1 MRAHMRGTMVSVT
14 EIFAPPENP
23 LCSIV
28 GTQTNLRTMRARNI
42 RRCTSARSAQSSSAL
57 SPSEA
62 HASED
67 SSRAELLL
75 QVMQVLSK
83 ELELRVMSIPS
94 PGSEI
99 VPDICIN
106 HMNGMQSSLL
116 SASFLASKSS
126 DRHGWNQLSSA
137 VPLLLDFKTRM
148 SLFRKASGTSTE
160 DLENMK
166 KDRVNGVERSRILEW
181 AAAIAAAQL
190 RQGRRNPLTVQVKID
205 CSLSAFCH
213 LLLCVICLE
222 SERWLFQF
230 SMDGVIEPGFGE
242 AVTNSFFCDVADA
255 FSRGKAGSS
264 VVCLRFALL
273 HDFGSFFRSCFQLS
287 LQRKLECGSSTTK
300 I

>member
-1 MRAHMRGTMVSVT
+1 MPALDKAYREFISKANKPSRAFIELNIGHGLFRYQYDFQ
-14 EIFAPPENP
+14 EPIAAPQIAADAPPEYP

-28 GTQTNLRTMRARNI
+28 GTQTNLRTMRSRNI
-42 RRCTSARSAQSSSAL
+42 RRCTSARPAQSSSAL
-57 SPSEA
+57 LLSEA

-94 PGSEI
+94 PASDT
-99 VPDICIN
+99 VPDICLN

-126 DRHGWNQLSSA
+126 ERHGWNQLSSA

-190 RQGRRNPLTVQVKID
+190 RQGRRNPLTVQVKFD
-205 CSLSAFCH
+205 CS
-213 LLLCVICLE
+213 
-222 SERWLFQF
+222 
-230 SMDGVIEPGFGE
+230 
-242 AVTNSFFCDVADA
+242 
-255 FSRGKAGSS
+255 
-264 VVCLRFALL
+264 
-273 HDFGSFFRSCFQLS
+273 
-287 LQRKLECGSSTTK
+287 
-300 I
+300 